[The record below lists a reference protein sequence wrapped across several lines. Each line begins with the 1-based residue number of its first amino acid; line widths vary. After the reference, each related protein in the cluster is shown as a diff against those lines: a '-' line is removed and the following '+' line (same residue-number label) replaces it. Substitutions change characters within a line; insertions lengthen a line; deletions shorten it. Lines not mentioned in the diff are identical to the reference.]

1 MHLRL
6 KGLLNNSKTKMPV
19 QVQDQLND
27 SMRDALETKRLAELT
42 ASAITGQR
50 INSDDTKRKCIC
62 VLK

>member
-1 MHLRL
+1 
-6 KGLLNNSKTKMPV
+6 MPV